1 MRTMKMVGF
10 DDEWGGDGDKDKDD
24 YWGDPDEDGDG
35 ADNDWD

>member
-10 DDEWGGDGDKDKDD
+10 DDEWGGDGKDKDD